1 MSESKPTLTAL
12 KPKKELTPEQ
22 KEKVYQIYEDAFL
35 TRLRR
40 KGLLRR
46 KPH

>member
-1 MSESKPTLTAL
+1 MIGSKPDLPTS

-40 KGLLRR
+40 KGLLTR